1 MNMPI
6 LPQTIQVADKQT
18 SLIQYKSV
26 PVMTTEQLADF
37 YGTDP
42 VRIRQNLE
50 RNQERF
56 IENKHCFKISGQEL
70 KDFASSLKILTN
82 SSMEI
87 SSKARSLTLWTEKG
101 AARHAKILDTD
112 QAWDIFEQLEEVYFV
127 VKEKSHLPSYAIDD
141 PIERAKK
148 WIEEEKQ
155 KQAAIQQLE
164 LAAPKVQYF
173 DRVADTKNLLNAS
186 QVGKKV
192 GMSAVK
198 LNQYLADMG
207 VYDRRIAG
215 RTFAQWFIDKGYG
228 EVKQTEQ
235 GYPQSKFTNKGEQWV
250 IEQLVSEGVVV

>member
-1 MNMPI
+1 MNMMTQFNHNQNSITSLDISELVQSELRAVNLSIERLAKRGVIQLPPMVKVENKQSLSPNKYTSVYVFSGEQGKLDSI
-6 LPQTIQVADKQT
+6 TVVAQLCPEFTAALVKRWYELENQNAVQLPQTFAEA
-18 SLIQYKSV
+18 L
-26 PVMTTEQLADF
+26 QLA
-37 YGTDP
+37 
-42 VRIRQNLE
+42 
-50 RNQERF
+50 
-56 IENKHCFKISGQEL
+56 
-70 KDFASSLKILTN
+70 A
-82 SSMEI
+82 
-87 SSKARSLTLWTEKG
+87 
-101 AARHAKILDTD
+101 D
-112 QAWDIFEQLEEVYFV
+112 QA
-127 VKEKSHLPSYAIDD
+127 
-141 PIERAKK
+141 R
-148 WIEEEKQ
+148 
-155 KQAAIQQLE
+155 QLE

-250 IEQLVSEGVVV
+250 IEKLVGEGVVQ

>member
-1 MNMPI
+1 MNMMTQFNHNQNSITSLDISELVQSELRAVNLSIERLAKRGVIQLPPMVKVENKQSLSPNKYTSVYI
-6 LPQTIQVADKQT
+6 FSGEQGKLDSITVVAQLCPEFTAALVKRWYELENQNAVQLPQTFAEA
-18 SLIQYKSV
+18 L
-26 PVMTTEQLADF
+26 QLA
-37 YGTDP
+37 
-42 VRIRQNLE
+42 
-50 RNQERF
+50 
-56 IENKHCFKISGQEL
+56 
-70 KDFASSLKILTN
+70 A
-82 SSMEI
+82 
-87 SSKARSLTLWTEKG
+87 
-101 AARHAKILDTD
+101 D
-112 QAWDIFEQLEEVYFV
+112 QA
-127 VKEKSHLPSYAIDD
+127 
-141 PIERAKK
+141 R
-148 WIEEEKQ
+148 
-155 KQAAIQQLE
+155 QLE

-250 IEQLVSEGVVV
+250 IEQLVSEGMVQ

>member
-1 MNMPI
+1 MNMLAQFAENQKTMGTRVI
-6 LPQTIQVADKQT
+6 AEICEKEHRNVKRDCD
-18 SLIQYKSV
+18 
-26 PVMTTEQLADF
+26 VM
-37 YGTDP
+37 
-42 VRIRQNLE
+42 
-50 RNQERF
+50 
-56 IENKHCFKISGQEL
+56 
-70 KDFASSLKILTN
+70 FASLNLDALKFEHIYLDSMNRQQTEYLLDEELT
-82 SSMEI
+82 M
-87 SSKARSLTLWTEKG
+87 TLVTGYNIVLRNRVIKRWKE
-101 AARHAKILDTD
+101 LEL
-112 QAWDIFEQLEEVYFV
+112 QA
-127 VKEKSHLPSYAIDD
+127 SLPSYAIDD

-250 IEQLVSEGVVV
+250 IEQLVSEGVVQ

>member
-1 MNMPI
+1 MNMLAQFSTNQASMSSRDLLDLINQVRSDLGEPLLRLNSFNLKI
-6 LPQTIQVADKQT
+6 EDELDGENYTKNVVQNFNNTESIVFELTIDQCMLIGMRESKAVRKNVLAILKQKQLPQTFAEA
-18 SLIQYKSV
+18 L
-26 PVMTTEQLADF
+26 QLA
-37 YGTDP
+37 
-42 VRIRQNLE
+42 
-50 RNQERF
+50 
-56 IENKHCFKISGQEL
+56 
-70 KDFASSLKILTN
+70 A
-82 SSMEI
+82 
-87 SSKARSLTLWTEKG
+87 
-101 AARHAKILDTD
+101 D
-112 QAWDIFEQLEEVYFV
+112 QA
-127 VKEKSHLPSYAIDD
+127 
-141 PIERAKK
+141 R
-148 WIEEEKQ
+148 
-155 KQAAIQQLE
+155 QLE

-250 IEQLVSEGVVV
+250 IEQLVSEGVVA

>member
-1 MNMPI
+1 MNMMTQFNHNQNSITSLDISELVQSRHDKVKQSTERLAEREVIGLPPMGVVVKEANNRTYNVEVYI
-6 LPQTIQVADKQT
+6 FSGEQGKLDSITVVAQLCPEFTAALVKRWYELENQNAAQLPQTFAEA
-18 SLIQYKSV
+18 L
-26 PVMTTEQLADF
+26 QLA
-37 YGTDP
+37 
-42 VRIRQNLE
+42 
-50 RNQERF
+50 
-56 IENKHCFKISGQEL
+56 
-70 KDFASSLKILTN
+70 A
-82 SSMEI
+82 
-87 SSKARSLTLWTEKG
+87 
-101 AARHAKILDTD
+101 D
-112 QAWDIFEQLEEVYFV
+112 QA
-127 VKEKSHLPSYAIDD
+127 
-141 PIERAKK
+141 R
-148 WIEEEKQ
+148 
-155 KQAAIQQLE
+155 QLE

-250 IEQLVSEGVVV
+250 VEQLVSEGVVQ

>member
-1 MNMPI
+1 MNMMTQFNHNQQSMTSLDISELCQKRHDNVKRLIENLINQQVIACPQI
-6 LPQTIQVADKQT
+6 EVVQKEANSRTYNVEVYIFSGEQGKLDSITVVAQLCPEFTAALVKRWYELENQNAVQLPQTFAEA
-18 SLIQYKSV
+18 L
-26 PVMTTEQLADF
+26 QLA
-37 YGTDP
+37 
-42 VRIRQNLE
+42 
-50 RNQERF
+50 
-56 IENKHCFKISGQEL
+56 
-70 KDFASSLKILTN
+70 A
-82 SSMEI
+82 
-87 SSKARSLTLWTEKG
+87 
-101 AARHAKILDTD
+101 D
-112 QAWDIFEQLEEVYFV
+112 QA
-127 VKEKSHLPSYAIDD
+127 
-141 PIERAKK
+141 R
-148 WIEEEKQ
+148 
-155 KQAAIQQLE
+155 QLE

-250 IEQLVSEGVVV
+250 IEQLVSEGVVQ

>member
-1 MNMPI
+1 MNMMTQFNHNQQSMTSLDISELCQKRHDSVKRTIEILSTKTEKREAVIACPHSVVVQKEANNRI
-6 LPQTIQVADKQT
+6 YDVEVYVFSGEQGKLDSITVVAQLCPEFTAALVKRWYELENQNTVQLPQTFAEA
-18 SLIQYKSV
+18 L
-26 PVMTTEQLADF
+26 QLA
-37 YGTDP
+37 
-42 VRIRQNLE
+42 
-50 RNQERF
+50 
-56 IENKHCFKISGQEL
+56 
-70 KDFASSLKILTN
+70 A
-82 SSMEI
+82 
-87 SSKARSLTLWTEKG
+87 
-101 AARHAKILDTD
+101 D
-112 QAWDIFEQLEEVYFV
+112 QA
-127 VKEKSHLPSYAIDD
+127 
-141 PIERAKK
+141 R
-148 WIEEEKQ
+148 
-155 KQAAIQQLE
+155 QLE

-250 IEQLVSEGVVV
+250 IEQLVSEGVVQ

>member
-1 MNMPI
+1 MNMMTQFNHNQQSITSLDISELVQSRHDDTKRSTMRLVDRGVIACPPLAVVQKEANNRTYNVEVYI
-6 LPQTIQVADKQT
+6 FSGEQGKLDSITLVAQLCPEFTAALVKRWYELENQNAVQLPQTFAEA
-18 SLIQYKSV
+18 L
-26 PVMTTEQLADF
+26 QLA
-37 YGTDP
+37 
-42 VRIRQNLE
+42 
-50 RNQERF
+50 
-56 IENKHCFKISGQEL
+56 
-70 KDFASSLKILTN
+70 A
-82 SSMEI
+82 
-87 SSKARSLTLWTEKG
+87 
-101 AARHAKILDTD
+101 D
-112 QAWDIFEQLEEVYFV
+112 QA
-127 VKEKSHLPSYAIDD
+127 
-141 PIERAKK
+141 R
-148 WIEEEKQ
+148 
-155 KQAAIQQLE
+155 QLE

-250 IEQLVSEGVVV
+250 IEQLVSEGVVQ

>member
-1 MNMPI
+1 MNMMTQFNHNQQSMTSLDISELCQKRHDSVKRTIEILSAKTEKREAVIACPHSVVVQKEANNRI
-6 LPQTIQVADKQT
+6 YDVEVYVFSGEQGKLDSITVVAQLCPEFTAALVKRWYELENQNAVQLPQTFAEA
-18 SLIQYKSV
+18 L
-26 PVMTTEQLADF
+26 QLA
-37 YGTDP
+37 
-42 VRIRQNLE
+42 
-50 RNQERF
+50 
-56 IENKHCFKISGQEL
+56 
-70 KDFASSLKILTN
+70 A
-82 SSMEI
+82 
-87 SSKARSLTLWTEKG
+87 
-101 AARHAKILDTD
+101 D
-112 QAWDIFEQLEEVYFV
+112 QA
-127 VKEKSHLPSYAIDD
+127 
-141 PIERAKK
+141 R
-148 WIEEEKQ
+148 
-155 KQAAIQQLE
+155 QLE

-250 IEQLVSEGVVV
+250 IEQLVSEGVVA

>member
-1 MNMPI
+1 MNMMTQFNHNQNSITSLDISELVQSELRAVNLSIERLAKRSVIQLPPMVKVENKQSLSPNKYTSVYI
-6 LPQTIQVADKQT
+6 FSGEQGKLDSITVVAQLCPEFTAALVKRWYELENQNAVQLPQTFAEA
-18 SLIQYKSV
+18 L
-26 PVMTTEQLADF
+26 QLA
-37 YGTDP
+37 
-42 VRIRQNLE
+42 
-50 RNQERF
+50 
-56 IENKHCFKISGQEL
+56 
-70 KDFASSLKILTN
+70 A
-82 SSMEI
+82 
-87 SSKARSLTLWTEKG
+87 
-101 AARHAKILDTD
+101 D
-112 QAWDIFEQLEEVYFV
+112 QA
-127 VKEKSHLPSYAIDD
+127 
-141 PIERAKK
+141 R
-148 WIEEEKQ
+148 
-155 KQAAIQQLE
+155 QLE

-250 IEQLVSEGVVV
+250 IEQLVSEGVVQ

>member
-1 MNMPI
+1 MNMMTQFNHNQQSMTSLDISELCQKRHDSVKRTIEILSTKTEKREAVIACPHSVVVQKEANNRI
-6 LPQTIQVADKQT
+6 YDVEVYIFSGEQGKLDSITVVAQLCPEFTAALVKRWYELENQNAVQLPQTFAEA
-18 SLIQYKSV
+18 L
-26 PVMTTEQLADF
+26 QLA
-37 YGTDP
+37 
-42 VRIRQNLE
+42 
-50 RNQERF
+50 
-56 IENKHCFKISGQEL
+56 
-70 KDFASSLKILTN
+70 A
-82 SSMEI
+82 
-87 SSKARSLTLWTEKG
+87 
-101 AARHAKILDTD
+101 D
-112 QAWDIFEQLEEVYFV
+112 QA
-127 VKEKSHLPSYAIDD
+127 
-141 PIERAKK
+141 R
-148 WIEEEKQ
+148 
-155 KQAAIQQLE
+155 QLE

-250 IEQLVSEGVVV
+250 VEQLVSEGVVQ

>member
-1 MNMPI
+1 MNMLAQFSTNQASMSSRDLLDLI
-6 LPQTIQVADKQT
+6 NQVRSDLGEPLLRLN
-18 SLIQYKSV
+18 S
-26 PVMTTEQLADF
+26 F
-37 YGTDP
+37 
-42 VRIRQNLE
+42 N
-50 RNQERF
+50 
-56 IENKHCFKISGQEL
+56 
-70 KDFASSLKILTN
+70 LKIEDELDGENYTKNVVQNFNNTESVVFELTIDQC
-82 SSMEI
+82 MLIGMRE
-87 SSKARSLTLWTEKG
+87 SKAVRKNVL
-101 AARHAKILDTD
+101 AIL
-112 QAWDIFEQLEEVYFV
+112 
-127 VKEKSHLPSYAIDD
+127 
-141 PIERAKK
+141 
-148 WIEEEKQ
+148 KQ
-155 KQAAIQQLE
+155 KQLPQSFSEALQLAADQARQLE

-250 IEQLVSEGVVV
+250 VEQLVSEGVVQ

>member
-1 MNMPI
+1 MNMMTQFNHNQNSI
-6 LPQTIQVADKQT
+6 T
-18 SLIQYKSV
+18 SLDISELVQSRHDKVKQS
-26 PVMTTEQLADF
+26 TERLA
-37 YGTDP
+37 
-42 VRIRQNLE
+42 E
-50 RNQERF
+50 RKV
-56 IENKHCFKISGQEL
+56 IGL
-70 KDFASSLKILTN
+70 PP
-82 SSMEI
+82 M
-87 SSKARSLTLWTEKG
+87 G
-101 AARHAKILDTD
+101 
-112 QAWDIFEQLEEVYFV
+112 VV
-127 VKEKSHLPSYAIDD
+127 VKEANNRTYNVEVYIFSGEQGKLDSITVVAQLCPEFTAALVKRWYELENQNAVQLPQSFSEALQLAAD
-141 PIERAKK
+141 
-148 WIEEEKQ
+148 
-155 KQAAIQQLE
+155 QARQLE

-250 IEQLVSEGVVV
+250 IEQLVSEGVVQ

>member
-1 MNMPI
+1 MNMMTQFNHNQQSMTSLDISELCQKRHDNVKRLIENLINQQVIACPQI
-6 LPQTIQVADKQT
+6 EVVHKEANRRTYNVEVYVFTGEQGKLDSITVVAQLCPEFTAALVKRWYELENQNAVQLPQTFAEA
-18 SLIQYKSV
+18 L
-26 PVMTTEQLADF
+26 QLA
-37 YGTDP
+37 
-42 VRIRQNLE
+42 
-50 RNQERF
+50 
-56 IENKHCFKISGQEL
+56 
-70 KDFASSLKILTN
+70 A
-82 SSMEI
+82 
-87 SSKARSLTLWTEKG
+87 
-101 AARHAKILDTD
+101 D
-112 QAWDIFEQLEEVYFV
+112 QA
-127 VKEKSHLPSYAIDD
+127 
-141 PIERAKK
+141 R
-148 WIEEEKQ
+148 
-155 KQAAIQQLE
+155 QLE

-250 IEQLVSEGVVV
+250 IEQLVSEGVVQ

>member
-1 MNMPI
+1 MNMMTQFNHNQQSITSLDISELVQSELRAVNLSIERLAKRGVIQLPPMVKVENKQSLSPNKYTSVYI
-6 LPQTIQVADKQT
+6 FSGEQGKLDSITVVAQLCPEFTAALVKRWYELENQNAVQLPQSFSEA
-18 SLIQYKSV
+18 L
-26 PVMTTEQLADF
+26 QLA
-37 YGTDP
+37 
-42 VRIRQNLE
+42 
-50 RNQERF
+50 
-56 IENKHCFKISGQEL
+56 
-70 KDFASSLKILTN
+70 A
-82 SSMEI
+82 
-87 SSKARSLTLWTEKG
+87 
-101 AARHAKILDTD
+101 D
-112 QAWDIFEQLEEVYFV
+112 QA
-127 VKEKSHLPSYAIDD
+127 
-141 PIERAKK
+141 R
-148 WIEEEKQ
+148 
-155 KQAAIQQLE
+155 QLE

>member
-1 MNMPI
+1 MNMLAQFSTNQASMSSRDLLDLI
-6 LPQTIQVADKQT
+6 NQVRSDLGEPLLRLN
-18 SLIQYKSV
+18 S
-26 PVMTTEQLADF
+26 F
-37 YGTDP
+37 
-42 VRIRQNLE
+42 N
-50 RNQERF
+50 
-56 IENKHCFKISGQEL
+56 
-70 KDFASSLKILTN
+70 LKIEDELDGENYTKNVVQNFNNTESVVFELTIDQC
-82 SSMEI
+82 MLIGMRE
-87 SSKARSLTLWTEKG
+87 SKAVRKNVL
-101 AARHAKILDTD
+101 AIL
-112 QAWDIFEQLEEVYFV
+112 
-127 VKEKSHLPSYAIDD
+127 
-141 PIERAKK
+141 
-148 WIEEEKQ
+148 KQ
-155 KQAAIQQLE
+155 KQLPQSFSEALQLAADQARQLE

>member
-1 MNMPI
+1 MNMMTQFNHNQQSMTSLDISELCQKRHDNVKRLIENLINQQVIACPQI
-6 LPQTIQVADKQT
+6 EVVQKEANSRAYNVEVYVFTGEQGKLDSITVVAQLCPEFTAALVKRWYELENQNAVQLPQTFAEA
-18 SLIQYKSV
+18 L
-26 PVMTTEQLADF
+26 QLA
-37 YGTDP
+37 
-42 VRIRQNLE
+42 
-50 RNQERF
+50 
-56 IENKHCFKISGQEL
+56 
-70 KDFASSLKILTN
+70 A
-82 SSMEI
+82 
-87 SSKARSLTLWTEKG
+87 
-101 AARHAKILDTD
+101 D
-112 QAWDIFEQLEEVYFV
+112 QA
-127 VKEKSHLPSYAIDD
+127 
-141 PIERAKK
+141 R
-148 WIEEEKQ
+148 
-155 KQAAIQQLE
+155 QLE

-250 IEQLVSEGVVV
+250 IEQLVSEGVVA